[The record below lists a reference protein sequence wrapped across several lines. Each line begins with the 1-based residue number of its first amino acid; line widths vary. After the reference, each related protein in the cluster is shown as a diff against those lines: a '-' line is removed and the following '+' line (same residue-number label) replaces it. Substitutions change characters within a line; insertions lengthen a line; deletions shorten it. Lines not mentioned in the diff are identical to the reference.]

1 MSGWLWVSV
10 IRVGLC
16 TCERV
21 ATRDAEARVCTR
33 TGELRLQSIAL
44 ARALQIFA
52 QNSFGVFVFGFKKY
66 GISFEHVPTVGEP
79 TNVFHIFPIFYGQVY
94 FQSIIRRV
102 DFPLRIFIG
111 SMNLN

>member
-1 MSGWLWVSV
+1 MGECYTC
-10 IRVGLC
+10 GLVYVRASC
-16 TCERV
+16 NAGCRG
-21 ATRDAEARVCTR
+21 ACLYADR
-33 TGELRLQSIAL
+33 GIAFAVDCAI